1 MSSLATAALYIGGAS
16 LVVGVA
22 GTGVSL
28 YGSSQSSAAQKAA
41 ASQNAALQRQQATA
55 SAAVARYQAQL
66 NYKVAM
72 AQADVADKNAV
83 NLHQQARVTEKVGGE
98 GINRMIEGQDA
109 QNSANRASIGSSGV
123 TTDSGS
129 PLVVNAY
136 NAGMQQLGRMDAL
149 YATNV
154 AAGEKDWAG
163 TMQSYQA
170 AVTRETAKQ
179 YQYAEAM
186 ANWSEKMGI
195 ASAGVQQQQA
205 NNVAD
210 ASMISGYGN
219 ALSSIGSAISNAG
232 YAYMNYNSFKTPAGI
247 QPNQSLLSSGGI
259 NPAAQYYAG
268 GQFSLGNH

>member
-1 MSSLATAALYIGGAS
+1 MATIAIAAAVVGATAA
-16 LVVGVA
+16 VA

-28 YGSSQSSAAQKAA
+28 YGSSQSAAAQRSA
-41 ASQNAALQRQQATA
+41 ASQTAALTKQQATA
-55 SAAVARYQAQL
+55 TAAVARYQAQL

-72 AQADVADKNAV
+72 ANADVADKNAV
-83 NLHQQARVTEKVGGE
+83 NLHQQARVTEKIGGE
-98 GINRMIEGQDA
+98 SINRMIEGQDA
-109 QNSANRASIGSSGV
+109 QNSANRAAVGASGV

-136 NAGMQQLGRMDAL
+136 NAGMQQLQRMDAL
-149 YATNV
+149 YNTNV

-195 ASAGVQQQQA
+195 MSAGVQQQAA
-205 NNVAD
+205 NNAAD
-210 ASMISGYGN
+210 ATMIQGYGN
-219 ALSSIGSAISNAG
+219 AVSQLGSAASNLG
-232 YAYMNYNSFKTPAGI
+232 YASMQYASYKNAA
-247 QPNQSLLSSGGI
+247 GGI
-259 NPAAQYYAG
+259 NPAQ
-268 GQFSLGNH
+268 QTSSSSQSLWGSLIAPFGKH

>member
-41 ASQNAALQRQQATA
+41 AQQNAALQMQQAKA

-72 AQADVADKNAV
+72 AQAEVGDKNAA
-83 NLHQQARVTEKVGGE
+83 NLHQQARVTEKIGGE

-129 PLVVNAY
+129 PLVVNSY

-154 AAGEKDWAG
+154 VVGE
-163 TMQSYQA
+163 
-170 AVTRETAKQ
+170 
-179 YQYAEAM
+179 
-186 ANWSEKMGI
+186 
-195 ASAGVQQQQA
+195 
-205 NNVAD
+205 
-210 ASMISGYGN
+210 
-219 ALSSIGSAISNAG
+219 
-232 YAYMNYNSFKTPAGI
+232 
-247 QPNQSLLSSGGI
+247 
-259 NPAAQYYAG
+259 
-268 GQFSLGNH
+268 